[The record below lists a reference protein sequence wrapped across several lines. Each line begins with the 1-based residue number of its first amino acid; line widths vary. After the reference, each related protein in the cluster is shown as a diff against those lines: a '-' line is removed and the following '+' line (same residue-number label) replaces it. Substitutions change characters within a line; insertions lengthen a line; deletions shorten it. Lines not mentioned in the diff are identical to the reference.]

1 MFEIGQLIVYGS
13 TGVCRI
19 EAVETPAN
27 LPVADPA
34 RLYYRLKPLYD
45 AGVIYTPVDTKVF
58 MRPVISKEQAQQL
71 IRGIP
76 SVQAVP
82 CDIHNP
88 QMLSDHYKTFF
99 QSHRC
104 EDLVRLIKSLR
115 AKMMRTG
122 GKPVSKTDQHYLKRA
137 QEALC
142 NELAVALE
150 MPADEVGPY
159 IENAVEASE
168 IRAAAAVQ

>member
-19 EAVETPAN
+19 EAVETPTN
-27 LPVADPA
+27 IPVTDPS

-71 IRGIP
+71 IHSIP
-76 SVQAVP
+76 SVQVVP

-104 EDLVRLIKSLR
+104 EDLVQLIKSLR
-115 AKMMRTG
+115 DKTMRAG
-122 GKPVSKTDQHYLKRA
+122 GKTVSKTDQHYLKRA
-137 QEALC
+137 QEMLC
-142 NELAVALE
+142 NELAIALE

-159 IENAVEASE
+159 IENAVDVFEN
-168 IRAAAAVQ
+168 RTAVPVH